1 MGVVLLTTGVP
12 GCGKTYVR
20 AARFLVDD
28 FLVNSDG
35 IHYSNFPLSREIIA
49 QDVSSSLSRSFGFF
63 SFLSRKQK
71 KVSEDDLLARLHIIP
86 DEVLLSWSREES
98 GPWEY
103 FKNCDLRY
111 AHIAIDEIHN
121 YISYGKSSAYLQKW
135 DEFLG
140 EIRHRGCTF
149 EGLTQD
155 ESQVHPILLG
165 RCALRLELIPAEDL
179 RDPFFRIKMSDWYEL
194 KASFSGCYHKTV
206 FEFEKRKQGRVFK
219 VNHCRRFLILPD
231 YFKYY
236 NSFNASLSEKSEGV
250 SDEGRGLQYEYQRR
264 SRLSLLFWFLRRNF
278 FNLSWRLLLV
288 AVIIWLCFFGG
299 MNFFL
304 SRWLDTASSINQSNQ
319 SKLQQHQKS
328 VEVSS
333 LQYDPGEGGQFIF
346 STAKDAQEAQIIK
359 KIVFDSYKPSM
370 FFDNKVFLR
379 NSLSVEVGYVF
390 DENSPYSGK
399 KIVSIDKENR
409 CYKLDNGV
417 TVTMF

>member
-28 FLVNSDG
+28 FLVNSEG

-49 QDVSSSLSRSFGFF
+49 EDVSQKLSSSLGFF

-71 KVSEDDLLARLHIIP
+71 KVSRDLILSRLHIIP
-86 DEVLLSWSREES
+86 DEVLLSWFREES
-98 GPWEY
+98 GPWDY
-103 FKNCDLRY
+103 FKDCDLRY

-121 YISYGKSSAYLQKW
+121 YISYSKSSAYLQKW

-165 RCALRLELIPAEDL
+165 RCALRLELVPAEDL
-179 RDPFFRIKMSDWYEL
+179 RDPFFKIKMSDWYEL

-264 SRLSLLFWFLRRNF
+264 SRISLLFWFLRRNF

-288 AVIIWLCFFGG
+288 AFIIWLCFFGG

-304 SRWLDTASSINQSNQ
+304 SRWLDTASSINKANQ
-319 SKLQQHQKS
+319 AKTSQDQKS
-328 VEVSS
+328 VVSSS
-333 LQYDPGEGGQFIF
+333 LQYDPGDDPF
-346 STAKDAQEAQIIK
+346 SFTTVKDAQEAQIIK
-359 KIVFDSYKPSM
+359 QIVFDSYKPSM
-370 FFDNKVFLR
+370 FFGNKVYLR

-390 DENSPYSGK
+390 DENSPYFGK
-399 KIVSIDKENR
+399 KIISIDKENR
-409 CYKLDNGV
+409 CYKLDNGI